1 VQLAWSLRKKVVPRW
16 AIHLAQD
23 TQDATQHS
31 NLDGQRSVR
40 YPRNHL
46 RSGTFLPN
54 LVVQGRDRCHG
65 IISASA
71 GGSLLPDD
79 GSSQEF
85 ATVEEVR
92 EEAVEGAR
100 QLLSNAVLTATI
112 FLVEPTNDGW
122 SVGVGDE
129 RLSLFATQRRAL
141 VKKRRARLT
150 AKGQRSTVLVTRHGS
165 GSTRGRGTR

>member
-1 VQLAWSLRKKVVPRW
+1 MGCSWLAQGRRHRPCGKKAVPRW
-16 AIHLAQD
+16 AIQLAQD
-23 TQDATQHS
+23 TRAATRHS

-46 RSGTFLPN
+46 RSSTFLPN

-85 ATVEEVR
+85 ATMEEVR

-100 QLLSNAVLTATI
+100 QLLSNAVLTGNAGSS
-112 FLVEPTNDGW
+112 NNK
-122 SVGVGDE
+122 
-129 RLSLFATQRRAL
+129 LS
-141 VKKRRARLT
+141 
-150 AKGQRSTVLVTRHGS
+150 SWTRPMHS
-165 GSTRGRGTR
+165 F